1 MIGEAITGPCVEP
14 APPPASLGLVDQ
26 LLRNRAAILARID
39 RGHDLT
45 ALARTMIVT
54 IAVSTALVGASI
66 GSYRGGVQIAYAAIK
81 VPLVLLLTAALC
93 APTLTALNLALGR
106 PASLP
111 RDLARFLAALGFG
124 SLVLLAEAPLLLLA
138 RSIELDYHRTTL
150 LLVGCFAVAGGAS
163 VSMLGAA
170 LLRTAARSAGA
181 VLAAALAVFALV
193 GGQMAWTLRPYLV
206 RPRTPDAPFVRDL
219 EGSLYE
225 SVLDTARSA
234 RGDYRRDAAPL
245 PGEVRP

>member
-1 MIGEAITGPCVEP
+1 MTGEAITATYGESVRT
-14 APPPASLGLVDQ
+14 PASLGLVDQ
-26 LLRNRAAILARID
+26 LLRDRGAILARID

-45 ALARTMIVT
+45 GLARTMLVT
-54 IAVSTALVGASI
+54 IAVATALVGASL
-66 GSYRGGVQIAYAAIK
+66 GSYRGGIQIAYGAIK

-93 APTLTALNLALGR
+93 APTLTAINLALGR

-150 LLVGCFAVAGGAS
+150 LMVMCFGVAGIAS
-163 VSMLGAA
+163 VTMLATA
-170 LLRTAARSAGA
+170 LRRTAEANAGA
-181 VLAAALAVFALV
+181 VLVTMLTVFALV

-206 RPRTPDAPFVRDL
+206 RPRTPDVPFVRDL
-219 EGSLYE
+219 EGSLFDAI
-225 SVLDTARSA
+225 LDTARSA
-234 RGDYRRDAAPL
+234 QGDYRRDSAPL
-245 PGEVRP
+245 PGED